1 MASGGPCL
9 STVEALGP
17 RLSLG
22 HTAVMRKS
30 EKKSVRSGASPE
42 GDLAPSD
49 TRIQDRKRQFEREV
63 ELGLRDA
70 RSLVAIPAEMA
81 RAAELAFPK
90 DAFGTP
96 EPW

>member
-1 MASGGPCL
+1 MRSKSG
-9 STVEALGP
+9 
-17 RLSLG
+17 
-22 HTAVMRKS
+22 
-30 EKKSVRSGASPE
+30 KKSVRSGASPE

-70 RSLVAIPAEMA
+70 RTLVAIPAEMA